1 MISCLRIS
9 AAFILVLSLAG
20 AGCSNDKAAS
30 AATETSSAQAASSAK
45 AVVHTGPALHIDAAR
60 AMQYTKEI
68 VAFGPRWDSSKPIE
82 QVRAYIKGKLKGAQ
96 VEEDS
101 FVAET
106 SAGKMPM
113 TNIVAKFPG
122 SKDGIILLGS
132 H

>member
-1 MISCLRIS
+1 M
-9 AAFILVLSLAG
+9 LSLTG

-30 AATETSSAQAASSAK
+30 AAGETSSPQSASPSASPAK
-45 AVVHTGPALHIDAAR
+45 AVEPVGPALHIDAAR

-82 QVRAYIKGKLKGAQ
+82 QVRAYIKGKLKGVQ

-122 SKDGIILLGS
+122 YKDGIIV
-132 H
+132 